1 MTNADKIEL
10 TAEQVATLRRCFEDL
25 KQLATCQVPSV
36 RAAARVAAA
45 EVHAA
50 LSGQGIDYQLYSN
63 EWSSSS
69 S

>member
-1 MTNADKIEL
+1 MTNVDTIEL

-69 S
+69 T